1 MKYIIK
7 TESTFAGRTCNLG
20 DGETEKAAWVD
31 AFGPKPWSDY
41 AKRNAKKAWCVKI
54 ESDEPVSYSGYRDH
68 E

>member
-1 MKYIIK
+1 MRYIIK
-7 TESTFAGRTCNLG
+7 TQSSLHSGTCNLG
-20 DGETEKAAWVD
+20 DGETEKAAWAD